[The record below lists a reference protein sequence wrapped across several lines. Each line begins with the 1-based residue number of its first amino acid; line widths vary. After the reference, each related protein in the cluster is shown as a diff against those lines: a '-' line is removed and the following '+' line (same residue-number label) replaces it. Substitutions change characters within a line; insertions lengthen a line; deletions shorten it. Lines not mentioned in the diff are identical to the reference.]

1 MGFAYSFLDVQAA
14 ISGPGGNFPLSGD
27 RVGIAQEGITVTPTG
42 DKNVMTIGADG
53 AAMHSLIADCSGS
66 ITVTLLRTSP
76 VNRLLQNL
84 YNIQSKSSS
93 SWGRNTITIRDIARG
108 DTVTCQEVPS
118 PRPRTRFLPR
128 RAGPTS
134 GLSTRA
140 RSRARS
146 AAARRKSCK
155 HIE

>member
-27 RVGIAQEGITVTPTG
+27 RVGIAQEGITITPTG

-53 AAMHSLIADCSGS
+53 AAMHSLIADCSGT

-84 YNIQSKSSS
+84 YNTQSKSSA
-93 SWGRNTITIRDIARG
+93 SWGRNTVTIRDIARG
-108 DTVTCQEVPS
+108 DTVTCQEVAFSKAPDKVFAQEGG
-118 PRPRTRFLPR
+118 TYQWTFH
-128 RAGPTS
+128 AGKIESQIGS
-134 GLSTRA
+134 GTPEIL
-140 RSRARS
+140 
-146 AAARRKSCK
+146 
-155 HIE
+155 